1 MSDWMVQGQVIA
13 PVTPFG
19 AKGELMLDAYGEIIR
34 WHLDCGVG
42 GFLVAGDNGEA
53 WALTADELGRVTR
66 VATEEVKGRVPVFV
80 GASAITA
87 ANSAALAAVA
97 AEAGADGLCLQP
109 QSYVLGGTT
118 AEIVGR
124 IEAVHK
130 AVPLPIMLY
139 NHPGRT
145 GLNMTPDI
153 VDALSGAVPV
163 VGLKEATGDFVQLT
177 RIIERFADRFAVL
190 TGPAHYIIPAL
201 ELGAAGYISTG
212 PELFG
217 AGAGRILE
225 TAGMTTA
232 KRRRLH
238 CGITDAFAAVQ
249 FIGTRPAGIKAAL
262 AMLGLPAGVPREPLL
277 PLAPDDEARLRAA
290 LVRCGVLEEAA
301 PRRAASRGI

>member
-1 MSDWMVQGQVIA
+1 MSDLMVSGQVIA
-13 PVTPFG
+13 PVTPFN
-19 AKGELMLDAYGEIIR
+19 AKGELMVEHFGEIVR

-66 VATEEVKGRVPVFV
+66 TAIEEVKGRVPVFV

-87 ANSAALAAVA
+87 ANSIALAGVA
-97 AEAGADGLCLQP
+97 ADAGADGLCLQP
-109 QSYVLGGTT
+109 QSYVLNGTT

-124 IEAVHK
+124 IQAVHK
-130 AVPLPIMLY
+130 AVPLPILLY

-153 VDALSGAVPV
+153 LDALCGAVPV
-163 VGLKEATGDFVQLT
+163 VGLKEASNDFVQLT

-190 TGPAHYIIPAL
+190 TGPAHYIIPAM

-212 PELFG
+212 PELLG

-225 TAGMTTA
+225 TAAMTTA
-232 KRRRLH
+232 ERRHLH
-238 CGITDAFAAVQ
+238 CTITDAFTAVQ

-262 AMLGLPAGVPREPLL
+262 VMLGLPAGLPREPV
-277 PLAPDDEARLRAA
+277 LALSPDDEARLRDA
-290 LVRCGVLEEAA
+290 LVRCGILDEAV
-301 PRRAASRGI
+301 PRRRAS

>member
-1 MSDWMVQGQVIA
+1 MGDWMVQGQVIA

-19 AKGELMLDAYGEIIR
+19 AKGELMLDAYVEIIR

-42 GFLVAGDNGEA
+42 GFLIAGDNGEA
-53 WALTADELGRVTR
+53 WALTKEELGRVTR
-66 VATEEVKGRVPVFV
+66 AATDEIKGRVPIFV

-87 ANSAALAAVA
+87 AESAALAAIA

-109 QSYVLGGTT
+109 QSYLLGGTT

-124 IEAVHK
+124 FAAVHK
-130 AVPLPIMLY
+130 AVPLPILLY

-153 VDALSGAVPV
+153 LEAICDAVPV
-163 VGLKEATGDFVQLT
+163 AGLKEASNDFVQLT

-190 TGPAHYIIPAL
+190 TGPAHYIIPAM

-232 KRRRLH
+232 DRCRLH
-238 CGITDAFAAVQ
+238 CAITDAFTAVQ

-262 AMLGLPAGVPREPLL
+262 AMLGLPAGMPREPVL
-277 PLAPDDEARLRAA
+277 PLTTDDEARLRDA
-290 LVRCGVLEEAA
+290 LVRCGVLDDAA
-301 PRRAASRGI
+301 PRRAAS